1 MSERG
6 PLDRYEIRAFAPG
19 DIEAAVRIWSA
30 TEGLG
35 VGPGD
40 SPEALTRFLERNPG
54 LSLVAVDRRPGAEPG
69 DLAAAILCGHDGRRG
84 FIYRLAVARSHRR
97 SGLAAA
103 LARRC
108 FEGLA
113 AAGMERCIILVQ
125 EDNVVAREFWR
136 AIGARYRRDLVAF
149 SRDLP

>member
-1 MSERG
+1 MSEKN
-6 PLDRYEIRAFAPG
+6 PAAASEIRAFAPR
-19 DIEAAVRIWSA
+19 DIDAAVRLWSV

-40 SPEALTRFLERNPG
+40 SPQALARFLDRNPG
-54 LSLVAVDRRPGAEPG
+54 LSLVAVAAGPEPREVV
-69 DLAAAILCGHDGRRG
+69 AAILCGHDGRRG

-97 SGLAAA
+97 SGLAAE

-108 FEGLA
+108 FAGLA
-113 AAGMERCIILVQ
+113 AAGIERCIILVQ

-136 AIGARYRRDLVAF
+136 AVGGRFRRDLVAF
-149 SRDLP
+149 SKDLP